1 LFSNYIL
8 YSLREIQDVSILK
21 NFKCAL
27 NRDIELFLK
36 EKASIFDK
44 RNISKTYLLI
54 DIKKRKV
61 VAYFALSITTF
72 ISINKISKTKIK
84 LIDGFSKS
92 RECLFFYLIGQLGV
106 DDFYREKHK
115 NRNLGNLVLDYAMDI
130 IQQSQNLVGGRFVLV
145 DAINNSKVINFY
157 KKNGFIKFYDNKET
171 IKMIYSI

>member
-1 LFSNYIL
+1 M
-8 YSLREIQDVSILK
+8 
-21 NFKCAL
+21 
-27 NRDIELFLK
+27 
-36 EKASIFDK
+36 
-44 RNISKTYLLI
+44 
-54 DIKKRKV
+54 
-61 VAYFALSITTF
+61 
-72 ISINKISKTKIK
+72 
-84 LIDGFSKS
+84 
-92 RECLFFYLIGQLGV
+92 FFYLIGQLGV